1 MLSQL
6 DRKAARRRVRGRI
19 RRKISGTAERPRLA
33 VFRSQKHIY
42 AQVIDD
48 DTGRTLAHVS
58 TQSTQ
63 IRDKTPRGGDIG
75 AAKQVG
81 EMLAQR
87 LKEAGIGTVVF
98 DRGGFIYRG
107 RVKALA
113 DAVREGG
120 VKL

>member
-19 RRKISGTAERPRLA
+19 RRKISGTSARPRLA

-48 DTGRTLAHVS
+48 ATGRTLAHVS
-58 TQSTQ
+58 TQSPEV
-63 IRDKTPRGGDIG
+63 RSAAPRGGNIG

-81 EMLAQR
+81 EALAR
-87 LKEAGIGTVVF
+87 LLNEAGIGEVVF

-113 DAVREGG
+113 EAVREGG
-120 VKL
+120 VKF